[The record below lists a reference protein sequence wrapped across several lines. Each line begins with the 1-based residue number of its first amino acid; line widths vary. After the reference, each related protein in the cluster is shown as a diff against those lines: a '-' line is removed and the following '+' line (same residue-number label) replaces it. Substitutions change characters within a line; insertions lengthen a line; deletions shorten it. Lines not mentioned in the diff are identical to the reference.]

1 MDYMDVKAAAD
12 KWNLTE
18 RRITA
23 LCRNGRIKGTK
34 KEGGL
39 WLIPIRA
46 EKPTDGRKNKFSHI
60 VNSTVKL
67 PLPIGVSD
75 FKELAAGYY

>member
-34 KEGGL
+34 
-39 WLIPIRA
+39 
-46 EKPTDGRKNKFSHI
+46 RKA
-60 VNSTVKL
+60 VY
-67 PLPIGVSD
+67 G
-75 FKELAAGYY
+75 